1 MKFYDID
8 GNELADK
15 DSVDYSTGRYLQDEN
30 DPDKYIF
37 SPWGSVPARD
47 EENQPDNSIP
57 TNAEIAAAIEELAEI
72 VAGMEG

>member
-1 MKFYDID
+1 M
-8 GNELADK
+8 
-15 DSVDYSTGRYLQDEN
+15 QDEN